1 MGGAAVAD
9 GSGELDAFWTGIAQR
24 ARAEVAGAASPADIE
39 DIRLRYLGRKGEL
52 TLALRGVG
60 RLAPEAR
67 PAAGAR
73 GNRVRAELEAVLGER
88 RQALAD
94 AESSARLRTEAVDVT
109 LPGLRPPRGHPHP
122 LVTVRQDIE
131 AIFATMGFVVAD
143 GPEVESEWFNFEALN
158 MPADHPAREMQ
169 DSFYVEG
176 GPGAD
181 EPAGRLL
188 LRTQTSPVQIRAM
201 LAQGGSLPVRVI
213 APGRVYRRDDDA
225 THSPMFHQVEGLW
238 VDRGVSF
245 AHLKGLLG
253 EFARRLY
260 GPETAI
266 RLRPSYFPF
275 TEPSAEVDL
284 SCAFCHG
291 EGCRTC
297 KGSGWIEILGAGL
310 VHPAV
315 LAAGGYDPDAVSGLA
330 FGVGIERVTMLR
342 YQIDD
347 IRLLYS
353 GDLRFLEQF

>member
-1 MGGAAVAD
+1 MAEGPDA
-9 GSGELDAFWTGIAQR
+9 LDAFWTGIATR
-24 ARAEVAGAASPADIE
+24 ARAEVERAATPAALE
-39 DIRLRYLGRKGEL
+39 EIRLRFLGRRGEL

-60 RLAPEAR
+60 QLPAEAR

-73 GNRVRAELEAVLGER
+73 GNEVREAVEGALRSRREALEAAAV
-88 RQALAD
+88 A
-94 AESSARLRTEAVDVT
+94 ARLRDEAVDVT
-109 LPGLRPPRGHPHP
+109 LPGLAPAVGHPHP

-131 AIFATMGFVVAD
+131 AIFAAMGFAVAD

-158 MPADHPAREMQ
+158 IPADHPAREMQ

-176 GPGAD
+176 RPEAG
-181 EPAGRLL
+181 EPDGRLL

-238 VDRGVSF
+238 VDHGVSF

-253 EFARRLY
+253 AFARRLY

-275 TEPSAEVDL
+275 TEPSAEVDV
-284 SCAFCHG
+284 SCVFCHG
-291 EGCRTC
+291 VGCRTC
-297 KGSGWIEILGAGL
+297 KGSGWIEILGAGM
-310 VHPAV
+310 VHPRV
-315 LAAGGYDPDAVSGLA
+315 LAAGGYDPEAVSGLA

>member
-1 MGGAAVAD
+1 MGGEP
-9 GSGELDAFWTGIAQR
+9 GELDAFWAGIADR
-24 ARAEVAGAASPADIE
+24 ARGEVAAAPSPAALE

-52 TLALRGVG
+52 TLALRAVG
-60 RLAPEAR
+60 RLPAEER

-73 GNRVRAELEAVLGER
+73 GNAVRDELEAALAQRGHSLGEA
-88 RQALAD
+88 ALA
-94 AESSARLRTEAVDVT
+94 ERLRAEAIDVT
-109 LPGLRPPRGHPHP
+109 LPGHRPPHGHPHP
-122 LVTVRQDIE
+122 LVTVQRDIE
-131 AIFATMGFVVAD
+131 AIFAAMGFVVAS
-143 GPEVESEWFNFEALN
+143 GPEVESEWYNFEALN
-158 MPADHPAREMQ
+158 IPADHPAREMQ

-176 GPGAD
+176 RPGAD
-181 EPAGRLL
+181 EPDGRLL

-201 LAQGGSLPVRVI
+201 LARGGDLPVRVI

-225 THSPMFHQVEGLW
+225 THSPMFHQVEGLL

-260 GPETAI
+260 GPQTAI

-275 TEPSAEVDL
+275 TEPSTEVDV
-284 SCAFCHG
+284 SCAFCRG
-291 EGCRTC
+291 VGCRTC
-297 KGSGWIEILGAGL
+297 KGSGWIEVLGAGL

-315 LAAGGYDPDAVSGLA
+315 LAAGGYDPEEVSGLA
-330 FGVGIERVTMLR
+330 FGVGIERVAMLR

-347 IRLLYS
+347 IRLLFS

>member
-1 MGGAAVAD
+1 MGDAPD
-9 GSGELDAFWTGIAQR
+9 DLDAFWTMIAQR
-24 ARAEVAGAASPADIE
+24 AKAEVAGAATPTQLE
-39 DIRLRYLGRKGEL
+39 EIRLRFLGRKGEL
-52 TLALRGVG
+52 TLALRSVG
-60 RLAPEAR
+60 QLPAEAR

-73 GNRVRAELEAVLGER
+73 GNRVRQELEAVLGER
-88 RQALAD
+88 RDALVDVEVA
-94 AESSARLRTEAVDVT
+94 ARLRAEAIDVT
-109 LPGLRPPRGHPHP
+109 LPGLPPAIGHPHP
-122 LVTVRQDIE
+122 LVTVRRDIE
-131 AIFATMGFVVAD
+131 AIFAAMGFVVAD

-158 MPADHPAREMQ
+158 IPADHPAREMQ
-169 DSFYVEG
+169 DSFYVDG
-176 GPGAD
+176 RPAAG
-181 EPAGRLL
+181 EPDGRLL

-238 VDRGVSF
+238 VDHGVSF
-245 AHLKGLLG
+245 AHLKGLLSA
-253 EFARRLY
+253 FAHRLY

-275 TEPSAEVDL
+275 TEPSAEVDV
-284 SCAFCHG
+284 SCVFCHG
-291 EGCRTC
+291 VGCRTC

-315 LAAGGYDPDAVSGLA
+315 LTAGGYDPESVSGLA
-330 FGVGIERVTMLR
+330 FGVGIERVAMLR